1 MTRTLLTLLLFLL
14 VSNALSQQEQA
25 GFVSASSLNLTITN
39 YYFAKPNE
47 MTIVVSV
54 MGHVQRP
61 GRYEIAK
68 SIDLINLLALAGGAN
83 SVGTLGDVTVTR
95 FIEQKGG
102 YIKRTELHL
111 DLDALATV
119 ASADLVV
126 SPGDIVSVGRSTWTT
141 VRDIFISTASAAVIV
156 TAISQVILVTR
167 K

>member
-1 MTRTLLTLLLFLL
+1 MNRPLLMLLFLL
-14 VSNALSQQEQA
+14 FVSSALSQQEQA
-25 GFVSASSLNLTITN
+25 GFVSASSLNLTTTN

-83 SVGTLGDVTVTR
+83 SEGTLGDVTVTR
-95 FIEQKGG
+95 FVEQGG
-102 YIKRTELHL
+102 YVKRKELHL
-111 DLDALATV
+111 DLDALANVT
-119 ASADLVV
+119 SADLGV
-126 SPGDIVSVGRSTWTT
+126 SPGDIISVGRSSWTT
-141 VRDIFISTASAAVIV
+141 VRDIFLITASTAVII
-156 TAISQVILVTR
+156 TAISQVILVTQ